1 MRGWLVAVTGAC
13 LTGCGHAGPQPPAP
27 ATAHAGCYVLGPEA
41 TAAPFVFPDTLELVA
56 DWFLPGD
63 STGGRLQ
70 VVRPKDASLA
80 TYRTYGGRFW
90 WEIADDSIV
99 VTRSDGETG
108 AVLAIPS
115 GTAEFT
121 GVSRTFG
128 PGVGLME
135 YVAGQRI
142 PCPVPS

>member
-1 MRGWLVAVTGAC
+1 
-13 LTGCGHAGPQPPAP
+13 
-27 ATAHAGCYVLGPEA
+27 VLGPEA
-41 TAAPFVFPDTLELVA
+41 TVAPLGFPDTLELAA

-115 GTAEFT
+115 GTAAFT

-128 PGVGLME
+128 SGGGLME
-135 YVAGQRI
+135 YVAGRRI
-142 PCPVPS
+142 ACPVPS